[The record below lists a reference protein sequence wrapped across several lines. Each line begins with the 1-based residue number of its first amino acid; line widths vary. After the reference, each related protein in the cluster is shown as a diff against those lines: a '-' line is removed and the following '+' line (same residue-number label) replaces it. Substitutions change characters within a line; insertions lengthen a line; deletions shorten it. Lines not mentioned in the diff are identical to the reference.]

1 MEEVN
6 ALRGRE
12 VDMRGLRPE
21 ALLRP
26 VYVAVALQVVVACK
40 RKGLSKMPFLSPG
53 VPTVESC
60 KPAYKGKTSGGVGE
74 EGAPDRLETET
85 RCFYATIS

>member
-26 VYVAVALQVVVACK
+26 VYVAAALQVVVACK
-40 RKGLSKMPFLSPG
+40 RKGLLKMPLLSYG
-53 VPTVESC
+53 VLTV
-60 KPAYKGKTSGGVGE
+60 KP
-74 EGAPDRLETET
+74 
-85 RCFYATIS
+85 C